1 MMFDET
7 PEIECPDCD
16 GRGYTLSVWTC
27 GCLHKT
33 EEVCEACNGHGWR
46 VMTDDEE
53 ADAAEEQHRLMMEE
67 DAPMSM
73 QEAYERAWQQKQELR
88 S

>member
-1 MMFDET
+1 MFNDA

-27 GCLHKT
+27 GRLHKT
-33 EEVCEACNGHGWR
+33 EESCPACNGYGWR
-46 VMTDDEE
+46 AMTADEE
-53 ADAAEEQHRLMMEE
+53 ADAAEEQHRLMTEGEE
-67 DAPMSM
+67 PLSM
-73 QEAYERAWQQKQELR
+73 QEAYERAWEQKQGLK